1 MLVQAEPVVLDSFPK
16 TLTLEDGLTVCVR
29 PLQASDEQALRA
41 FFQTIPDEERYWLRE
56 DVSDASV
63 IRRWVADLDY
73 SRVLPLLAFHDEAI
87 VADGTLHRR
96 GHGARRYL
104 GEIRLVV
111 TPAYRGRGLGY
122 LLINE
127 LIEVAQSEG
136 LERLEAEIV
145 SGAQAPAM
153 EAVGL
158 IGFEQ
163 VAVLPNHLRGP
174 YGDHHDLFIFTYP
187 LQD

>member
-1 MLVQAEPVVLDSFPK
+1 MQTQPAVKDSFPK
-16 TLTLEDGLTVCVR
+16 TSTLEDGLTICVR
-29 PLQASDEQALRA
+29 PLEASDEQALLA
-41 FFQTIPDEERYWLRE
+41 FFRAIPEEERYWLRE
-56 DVSDASV
+56 DVSEPSV

-73 SRVLPLLAFHDEAI
+73 SRVLPLIAIHDDAI
-87 VADGTLHRR
+87 VADATLHRR

-122 LLINE
+122 LLITE
-127 LIEVAQSEG
+127 LIEVAQAEG

-145 SGAQAPAM
+145 SGAQSPAM

-163 VAVLPNHLRGP
+163 VAILPSHLRDPHGEP
-174 YGDHHDLFIFTYP
+174 RDLYIFTYP
-187 LQD
+187 LEE